1 MNRWEVW
8 GVKKTEEI
16 KKSIADILELPQD
29 IVLDLPKITL
39 IGNLQLYVEN
49 HKGIIEYSDNRIRI
63 FTKCGILRVI
73 GKNLLLKNIVLEEIV
88 IVGEIRE
95 VEFDD

>member
-1 MNRWEVW
+1 M
-8 GVKKTEEI
+8 KKTEEI
-16 KKSIADILELPQD
+16 KKTIADILELPQD
-29 IVLDLPKITL
+29 IVLDLPKITMV
-39 IGNLQLYVEN
+39 GNLQLYVEN
-49 HKGIIEYSDNRIRI
+49 HKGIVEYSSNRVRI
-63 FTKCGILRVI
+63 FTKCGVLRVI